1 MLGNSTLEMGVH
13 GTESKQLRAGLAW
26 LLEGV
31 VSKSSVI
38 KVIVLDADN
47 VLGGKLLK
55 CLPGKDGL
63 SGGVVILKVHKMQSG
78 VVVHKNSAVSVPLL
92 GECPL
97 QLSKKTH
104 LG

>member
-63 SGGVVILKVHKMQSG
+63 SGGVVILEVHEMQSG
-78 VVVHKNSAVSVPLL
+78 EVVHKSSAIPVPVLC
-92 GECPL
+92 ERPL
-97 QLSKKTH
+97 QLGKKAH
-104 LG
+104 LC